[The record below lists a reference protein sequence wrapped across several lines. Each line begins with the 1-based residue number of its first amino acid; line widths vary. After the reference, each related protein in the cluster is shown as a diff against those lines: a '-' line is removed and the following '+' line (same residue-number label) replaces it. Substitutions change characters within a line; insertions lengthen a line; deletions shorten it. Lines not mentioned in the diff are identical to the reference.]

1 MPFRSRARVTGA
13 VLAAAAVLLCPARSW
28 ADPVPDAPPGAAVT
42 AAPAAGSGT
51 GAGDRG
57 RTYFYLE
64 GGPGT
69 VMKDRLALTN
79 PADRARTVRLHGADT
94 GAWLV
99 PAAKEVRIPARTRA
113 TVPFTVT
120 VPGDATP
127 GDHSG
132 TLIAEDGGRK
142 MSVRIHLRVTGPALS
157 ALTVENVSVT
167 GRGDT
172 TVIHYA
178 LVNRGTTVLT
188 PRLAVR
194 ADGVFGPVLRRAART
209 LPVRLSPG
217 QRVERTETWPDP
229 PALDAVD
236 VRLTATAG
244 GGAHGTA
251 EARYTPVPRGPLGG
265 AALVLVAGAGGWA
278 VRRGRRRRAAAAAAV
293 AHSEDGDGVRDVMSV
308 GAPS

>member
-1 MPFRSRARVTGA
+1 MPFRSRAGVTGA
-13 VLAAAAVLLCPARSW
+13 ALTAAVLLCPA
-28 ADPVPDAPPGAAVT
+28 AVAGAAPVPDAPSGAGLT
-42 AAPAAGSGT
+42 AAPAPGSGT
-51 GAGDRG
+51 GTGDRG
-57 RTYFYLE
+57 RPYFYLE

-79 PADRARTVRLHGADT
+79 PADRARTVRLRGADS

-99 PAAKEVRIPARTRA
+99 PAAREVRIPARTRA

-120 VPGDATP
+120 VPADAPP
-127 GDHSG
+127 GDHPG
-132 TLIAEDGGRK
+132 ELIAEDGGRK
-142 MSVRIHLRVTGPALS
+142 VSVRVHLRVTGPALS

-167 GRGDT
+167 ARGDAAE
-172 TVIHYA
+172 IHYA

-209 LPVRLSPG
+209 LPVRLPPG
-217 QRVERTETWPDP
+217 RRVERTETWPDP

-236 VRLTATAG
+236 VTLTATAG

-265 AALVLVAGAGGWA
+265 AALVLLAGAGGWA
-278 VRRGRRRRAAAAAAV
+278 LRRRRRRAAG
-293 AHSEDGDGVRDVMSV
+293 AHGEADDGVRDVMRV